1 MKNNINETELNI
13 LNNTQKPHIIGK
25 IFYYIIKGIL
35 ETIYIITC
43 IICTTI
49 EVIAWIL
56 TFGTATRT
64 LKKYKRGKRTKRWY

>member
-13 LNNTQKPHIIGK
+13 LNNTKKPSIIG
-25 IFYYIIKGIL
+25 IIGSIIYYILKGIL

-49 EVIAWIL
+49 EVITWIL
-56 TFGTATRT
+56 TLGLATKTITRR
-64 LKKYKRGKRTKRWY
+64 KHKRW